1 MMIAK
6 HDYRSW
12 SAGAPVE
19 RVAMIAK
26 RDYRSSW
33 RPGAA
38 AEWQD
43 RDNPN
48 ELFAVCLWSVV
59 GVALT
64 TLLTWLALG
73 GEL

>member
-6 HDYRSW
+6 HDYRCW

-19 RVAMIAK
+19 RVVMIAK

-33 RPGAA
+33 RSGAA
-38 AEWQD
+38 AEWQN
-43 RDNPN
+43 RDTSN
-48 ELFAVCLWSVV
+48 ELFAICLWSIV

-64 TLLTWLALG
+64 TLLTWLAF
-73 GEL
+73 EL